1 MEDAQLLKQYVET
14 GSHDA
19 FARLVSRHV
28 NFVYAAALRHVRNAE
43 MAEDVTQAVFIVL
56 SKKAHTLRHE
66 AVLSSWLLSTTRF
79 AALSTMKMAHRRRH
93 HEKKVAEMVP
103 VSTSNDPDMQ
113 WAELQEMLDAAIGK
127 LRDRDRKAILLRF
140 YERKSFAEIGM
151 ILGTAE
157 EAARKR
163 VSRAV
168 DQLRTIFAQQEKVIP
183 AAALGTLLFTKLA
196 PPAPAGVA
204 ESVTTAVLGSVGPH
218 AGAVHAETRELVEK
232 ITKHMA
238 ADKARRITKIAATL
252 AMVIGVGSLAAIQA
266 KNLMRQA
273 PAEEKPAVTMP
284 APAPGVKTPAPGVKT
299 PAPAAAPFKA
309 IEK

>member
-19 FARLVSRHV
+19 FASLVNRHV

-43 MAEDVTQAVFIVL
+43 IAEDVTQAVFIVL

-93 HEKKVAEMVP
+93 HENKVAEMTP
-103 VSTSNDPDMQ
+103 VTASNDPDIQ

-127 LRDRDRKAILLRF
+127 LRDSDRKAILLRF
-140 YERKSFAEIGM
+140 YERKSFAEIGT

-196 PPAPAGVA
+196 PPAPAGLA
-204 ESVTTAVLGSVGPH
+204 ESVTSAAIASAPPAVSGEI
-218 AGAVHAETRELVEK
+218 AKK
-232 ITKHMA
+232 ITQHMVADKTRRVAQMA
-238 ADKARRITKIAATL
+238 AALTL
-252 AMVIGVGSLAAIQA
+252 VIGLGIVAAVQA
-266 KNLMRQA
+266 RNLMRQPPPVDDR
-273 PAEEKPAVTMP
+273 PAAS
-284 APAPGVKTPAPGVKT
+284 TPATAT
-299 PAPAAAPFKA
+299 PAPAKA
-309 IEK
+309 VVK

>member
-19 FARLVSRHV
+19 FASLVNRHV

-43 MAEDVTQAVFIVL
+43 IAEDVTQAVFIVL

-93 HEKKVAEMVP
+93 HEKKVAEMTP
-103 VSTSNDPDMQ
+103 VMATSDPDLQ

-127 LRDRDRKAILLRF
+127 LRDSDRKAILLRF
-140 YERKSFAEIGM
+140 YERKSFAEIGS

-183 AAALGTLLFTKLA
+183 AAALATLLFTKLA
-196 PPAPAGVA
+196 PPAPAGLA
-204 ESVTTAVLGSVGPH
+204 QSVTAAALAAAPPAFSGDI
-218 AGAVHAETRELVEK
+218 AKK
-232 ITKHMA
+232 ITQHMV
-238 ADKARRITKIAATL
+238 ADKTRRVAQIAAALTL
-252 AMVIGVGSLAAIQA
+252 IIGLGIVAAVQTR
-266 KNLMRQA
+266 NLLRSPP
-273 PAEEKPAVTMP
+273 PAQDRPA
-284 APAPGVKTPAPGVKT
+284 ASTPASAT
-299 PAPAAAPFKA
+299 PAPAKVLLQ
-309 IEK
+309 